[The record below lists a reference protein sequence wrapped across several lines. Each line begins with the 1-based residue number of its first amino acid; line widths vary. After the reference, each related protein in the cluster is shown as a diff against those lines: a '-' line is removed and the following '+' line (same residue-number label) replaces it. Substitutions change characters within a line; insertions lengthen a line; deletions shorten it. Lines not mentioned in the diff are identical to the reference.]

1 MRECGGGNARL
12 LETGYGIDGF
22 GPGRWLVSLRDRQIV
37 KSTAIADWHQKAGSW
52 SAQRGGGVEW
62 TGVGR
67 EGVGVGGR
75 TSRSRVLPARFS
87 VTGAARVKGL
97 TSLDAPA
104 NIRLDPN
111 LVLRFKLALWRHRTR
126 ALCRHPTSLCPF
138 LPCPTETALMLQ
150 SGRRIRT
157 GVVHR

>member
-37 KSTAIADWHQKAGSW
+37 KSTAIADWQQKAGSW

-67 EGVGVGGR
+67 EGVGVGGQNKSVAR
-75 TSRSRVLPARFS
+75 VASPIFSHRRSKALVSRVLHHWMRLRIFGSTRTLFS
-87 VTGAARVKGL
+87 ASNWPCG
-97 TSLDAPA
+97 
-104 NIRLDPN
+104 NI
-111 LVLRFKLALWRHRTR
+111 AR
-126 ALCRHPTSLCPF
+126 ALFVDIPHLFVHFF
-138 LPCPTETALMLQ
+138 LAQQKPL
-150 SGRRIRT
+150 
-157 GVVHR
+157 